1 MTTAVTK
8 FLLNP
13 IGDHLLDL
21 VYYLDPLA
29 SEHSANRDDRQKQ
42 SFSSSSWNITFLG
55 PVLAIIVSFAYGN
68 IFMFY
73 SEESCSASGGQWT
86 LSLEALKRCPGL
98 MYHQT
103 FPRPIWT
110 QIDISFSIA
119 ATCYATVFA
128 TFLQKG
134 HPFPCRYVVDKKQP
148 RIILSF
154 RGKRLSPDISAA
166 ILLYHR
172 RFQAFFAFYFTFT
185 FVFVLTFNLV
195 HVLLINAVYTVSLRN
210 GLLILLFFP
219 LHLFYTMYTS
229 FYMMH
234 FPLMDSQFLCIRQ
247 QALSKSLNKLL
258 QYSSN
263 RVGDDFDIT
272 IQSYMAYITFFVN
285 DIPLNSLVMF
295 AYAAVFME
303 IIIFMLVFFCCKVAQ
318 CSGALERANAQFCM
332 AFLQKGGF
340 KNFPKGLI
348 LKAEWLQSAH
358 RLRPYCMVLLD
369 NYRITSKTF
378 YLVISN
384 TALFFL
390 MVFKNNYRY

>member
-29 SEHSANRDDRQKQ
+29 SERSANRDDRQKQ

-154 RGKRLSPDISAA
+154 RGKSKFLVPDFIEVYSVK
-166 ILLYHR
+166 ILPVYPFFSTQDFLPTSQQPFSSIIVVFR
-172 RFQAFFAFYFTFT
+172 RFLPFT
-185 FVFVLTFNLV
+185 
-195 HVLLINAVYTVSLRN
+195 LLLR
-210 GLLILLFFP
+210 LF
-219 LHLFYTMYTS
+219 LFS
-229 FYMMH
+229 H
-234 FPLMDSQFLCIRQ
+234 SI
-247 QALSKSLNKLL
+247 
-258 QYSSN
+258 
-263 RVGDDFDIT
+263 
-272 IQSYMAYITFFVN
+272 
-285 DIPLNSLVMF
+285 
-295 AYAAVFME
+295 
-303 IIIFMLVFFCCKVAQ
+303 
-318 CSGALERANAQFCM
+318 
-332 AFLQKGGF
+332 
-340 KNFPKGLI
+340 
-348 LKAEWLQSAH
+348 
-358 RLRPYCMVLLD
+358 
-369 NYRITSKTF
+369 
-378 YLVISN
+378 
-384 TALFFL
+384 
-390 MVFKNNYRY
+390 